1 LLSNEQG
8 VQVSNLRDGAANW
21 KQQKLSK
28 AKMPVTKIYQTELMK
43 KIISF
48 LLLLFCM
55 SAVFAQS
62 NTHQRTMLFDDNWRF
77 KKDSIIDG
85 SSMSFDDTKWRVLDL
100 PHDWSIE
107 DLPNQ
112 NADTVTGPF
121 SRSSIGQSATGF
133 TVGGTGWY
141 RKKFTT
147 TKADEK
153 KLFTIHFDGVY
164 MHSDVWLNGHLLG
177 NHPYGYTPFYY
188 DLTPFLNPAGQE
200 NVLAVKVQNEGKNS
214 RWYSGSGIYR
224 HVWLTVTEPVHVA
237 VWGVYIT
244 TPVVSKNSAVIQVK
258 STINNEQI
266 SAGNISLLTTIL
278 SPSGKTVA
286 QTQKALMLEANAS
299 KTDSQNITL
308 SNPILWSLEAPE
320 LYKVVTE
327 IKSGNKTIDRVETS
341 FGIRSIRFD
350 ASNGFT
356 LNGKRVI
363 LKGGCIH
370 HDNGPL
376 GAAAIDRA
384 EERKIELLKELGYNA
399 LRLSHNPPSQQL
411 LNACDRLGMLVID
424 EAFDMWELAKNPQDY
439 HLYFKE
445 WWQKDLDAMIMRDRN
460 HPSVILWSIG
470 NEIYE
475 APDTAGY
482 RIAKMLAEEVRKLDA
497 TRAVT
502 AGIVYLPG
510 FTKKPWEDYEP
521 YLAQLDVDGYNYF
534 LESTSKFFVRDSATS
549 HRFETEHA
557 KHPQKTFIVTEYT
570 PQSAL
575 ENYEYSLKNPYM
587 LGSFKWTAMDY
598 IGEAG
603 IGRPIQLPVSQKL
616 PSGIIRM
623 GFFYRPVWSVFNA
636 YCGDLDLIGNKKQ
649 AAYYQDVVWKKSPV
663 ELLVHRPI
671 AEGMQ
676 EVIAPWGFPDE
687 LKSWTWPGQEGKK
700 ILVHVYTRSKQV
712 KLELNGKVIAEQ
724 KVPDSSITA
733 TFEIEYQPGTL
744 VAKSYD
750 NGKETGSSS
759 LTTTG
764 KPVAIRLIADRSTIK
779 ANINDLSYV
788 SAEIIDENGNVVP
801 YIDDIE
807 ITYQLTGNATIAGVG
822 NGSFDDASSFQQPHK
837 KVYQGKGLAIIRP
850 DGKTGTVTLTASA
863 KGLKDAVVKIVM
875 K

>member
-1 LLSNEQG
+1 
-8 VQVSNLRDGAANW
+8 
-21 KQQKLSK
+21 
-28 AKMPVTKIYQTELMK
+28 MK
-43 KIISF
+43 KIILYVLLSF
-48 LLLLFCM
+48 CF
-55 SAVFAQS
+55 SVAFTKSNAQS
-62 NTHQRTMLFDDNWRF
+62 RTRSFDDNWRF
-77 KKDSIIDG
+77 KKDSLIHAETSDIK
-85 SSMSFDDTKWRVLDL
+85 DDDWRVVQL

-112 NADTVTGPF
+112 TTDNTVGPF
-121 SRSSIGQSATGF
+121 SKSSIGQSATGF

-147 TKADEK
+147 AKADAK

-164 MHSDVWLNGHLLG
+164 TNSDVWLNGHLLG

-188 DLTPFLNPAGQE
+188 DLTPYLKPAGQE

-224 HVWLTVTEPVHVA
+224 NVWLTVTEPVHVA

-244 TPVVSKNSAVIQVK
+244 TPEVSKNSATIQVK
-258 STINNEQI
+258 STINNEQNT
-266 SAGNISLLTTIL
+266 AGNISLITTIL

-286 QTQKALMLEANAS
+286 QTQKALVLETNAS
-299 KTDSQNITL
+299 KIDSQNITV
-308 SNPILWSLEAPE
+308 SNPLLWSLEAPE

-327 IKSGNKTIDRVETS
+327 IKSGNKTIDRTETN
-341 FGIRSIRFD
+341 FGLRSIRFD
-350 ASNGFT
+350 AANGFL

-384 EERKIELLKELGYNA
+384 EERKIELLKNAGYNA
-399 LRLSHNPPSQQL
+399 IRISHNPPSQQL
-411 LNACDRLGMLVID
+411 LDACDRLGMLVID

-439 HLYFKE
+439 HLNFKE
-445 WWQKDLDAMIMRDRN
+445 WWQRDLDAMIMRDRN
-460 HPSVILWSIG
+460 HPSVIIWSIG
-470 NEIYE
+470 NEIFE

-482 RIAKMLAEEVRKLDA
+482 RMAKMLADEVRKLDA

-502 AGIVYLPG
+502 AGIAYLPG
-510 FTKKPWEDYEP
+510 YTKKPWQDYEP
-521 YLAQLDVDGYNYF
+521 HLLHLDVDGYNYF
-534 LESTSKFFVRDSATS
+534 LESTSKFFVRDSVTA

-575 ENYEYSLKNPYM
+575 ENYEYSLKNPYL

-603 IGRPIQLPVSQKL
+603 IGRPIQVPAARKL
-616 PSGIIRM
+616 PNGIVRM
-623 GFFYRPVWSVFNA
+623 GLFYLPKWSVFNA

-649 AAYYQDVVWKKSPV
+649 AAYYQDVVWGNSKI
-663 ELLVHRPI
+663 EMLVNRPI
-671 AEGMQ
+671 PDAMQ

-700 ILVHVYTRSKQV
+700 MLVHVYTRSKQV
-712 KLELNGKVIAEQ
+712 KLEFNGKVIAEQ
-724 KVPDSSITA
+724 TVPDSSITA

-750 NGKETGSSS
+750 NRKETGSSS
-759 LTTTG
+759 LATTG
-764 KPVAIRLIADRSTIK
+764 KPVAIRLIADRSIIK
-779 ANINDLSYV
+779 ADISDLSYV
-788 SAEIIDENGNVVP
+788 SAEIVDEKGNVVP

-807 ITYQLTGNATIAGVG
+807 ITYTLTGDATIAGVA
-822 NGSFDDASSFQQPHK
+822 NGSFDDASSFQQNHK
-837 KVYQGKGLAIIRP
+837 KVYQGRGLAIVKP
-850 DGKTGTVTLTASA
+850 NGKTGTATLTASA
-863 KGLKDAVVKIVM
+863 KGLKDGLVKIVM

>member
-1 LLSNEQG
+1 ME
-8 VQVSNLRDGAANW
+8 R
-21 KQQKLSK
+21 
-28 AKMPVTKIYQTELMK
+28 MK
-43 KIISF
+43 KITLY
-48 LLLLFCM
+48 LLLPFCF
-55 SAVFAQS
+55 SVALTQSNAQS
-62 NTHQRTMLFDDNWRF
+62 RTRYFDDNWHF
-77 KKDSIIDG
+77 KKDSLIHAENADFKDG
-85 SSMSFDDTKWRVLDL
+85 DWRVVQL

-112 NADTVTGPF
+112 TPDNIIGPF
-121 SRSSIGQSATGF
+121 SKSSIGQSATGF

-147 TKADEK
+147 AKADEK
-153 KLFTIHFDGVY
+153 KLFTINFDGVY
-164 MHSDVWLNGHLLG
+164 MNSDVWLNGHHLG

-188 DLTPFLNPAGQE
+188 DLTPYLNPAGQE

-224 HVWLTVTEPVHVA
+224 HVWLAVTEPVHVA
-237 VWGVYIT
+237 VWGVHIT
-244 TPVVSKNSAVIQVK
+244 TPVVSKNSATIQVK
-258 STINNEQI
+258 STINNEQNA
-266 SAGNISLLTTIL
+266 AGNISLVTTIL

-286 QTQKALMLEANAS
+286 RTQKALALGINAS
-299 KTDSQNITL
+299 GADSQNIAI
-308 SNPILWSLEAPE
+308 SNPLLWSLEAPE
-320 LYKVVTE
+320 LYKVVNE
-327 IKSGNKTIDRVETS
+327 IKSGNKTVDRVETS

-384 EERKIELLKELGYNA
+384 EERKIELLKKVGYNA
-399 LRLSHNPPSQQL
+399 IRSSHNPPSQQL
-411 LNACDRLGMLVID
+411 LDACDRLGMLVLD

-439 HLYFKE
+439 HLNFKE
-445 WWQKDLDAMIMRDRN
+445 WWQKDLDAMILRDRN
-460 HPSVILWSIG
+460 HPSVIMWSIG
-470 NEIYE
+470 NEIFE
-475 APDTAGY
+475 APDTSGH
-482 RIAKMLAEEVRKLDA
+482 RMAKILAEEVRKLDG

-502 AGIVYLPG
+502 SGIVYLPG

-534 LESTSKFFVRDSATS
+534 LESESRFFVRDSATA

-575 ENYEYSLKNPYM
+575 ENYEYSLKNPYL

-603 IGRPIQLPVSQKL
+603 IGRPLQVPASRKL
-616 PSGIIRM
+616 PNGIMRM
-623 GFFYRPVWSVFNA
+623 GLFYMPKWSVFNA
-636 YCGDLDLIGNKKQ
+636 FCGDLDLTGNKKQ

-663 ELLVHRPI
+663 EMLVRRPT
-671 AEGMQ
+671 ADGMQ

-687 LKSWTWPGQEGKK
+687 LKSWTWPGQEGRK
-700 ILVHVYTRSKQV
+700 IHVNVYTRSQKV

-724 KVPDSSITA
+724 TVPDSSITA

-750 NGKETGSSS
+750 NGKETCSSS

-779 ANINDLSYV
+779 TDMNDLAYV
-788 SAEIIDENGNVVP
+788 SAEIVDEKGNVVP

-807 ITYQLTGNATIAGVG
+807 ITYELTGDASIAGVG
-822 NGSFDDASSFQQPHK
+822 NGSFDDASSFQQNHK
-837 KVYQGKGLAIIRP
+837 KVYQGRGLVIIRP
-850 DGKTGTVTLTASA
+850 NGKTGTATLTATV
-863 KGLKDAVVKIVM
+863 KGLKDGVVKIVM

>member
-1 LLSNEQG
+1 
-8 VQVSNLRDGAANW
+8 
-21 KQQKLSK
+21 
-28 AKMPVTKIYQTELMK
+28 MK
-43 KIISF
+43 KKVKY
-48 LLLLFCM
+48 LLLFFCFF
-55 SAVFAQS
+55 AAFAQS
-62 NTHQRTMLFDDNWRF
+62 NAQSRTRSFDDNWRF
-77 KKDSIIDG
+77 KKDSLIQAENPSFKDG
-85 SSMSFDDTKWRVLDL
+85 DWRVVQL

-112 NADTVTGPF
+112 TPDTIIGPF
-121 SRSSIGQSATGF
+121 SRTSIGQSATGF
-133 TVGGTGWY
+133 TVGGIGWY

-147 TKADEK
+147 ATAEEK

-164 MHSDVWLNGHLLG
+164 TNSDVWLNGHLLG
-177 NHPYGYTPFYY
+177 NTPYGYTPFYY
-188 DLTPFLNPAGQE
+188 DLTPYLKPAGQE
-200 NVLAVKVQNEGKNS
+200 NVLSVRVRNEGKNS

-244 TPVVSKNSAVIQVK
+244 TPVVSKNSATIQVK
-258 STINNEQI
+258 STIKNEQKT
-266 SAGNISLLTTIL
+266 AGNFSLITTII

-286 QTQKALMLEANAS
+286 QTQKLFVLETNAL
-299 KTDSQNITL
+299 KIDSQNITL
-308 SNPILWSLEAPE
+308 SNPLLWSLEAPE

-327 IKSGNKTIDRVETS
+327 IKSGNRTTDRVETS

-350 ASNGFT
+350 ASKGFT

-384 EERKIELLKELGYNA
+384 EERKIELLKKLGYNA
-399 LRLSHNPPSQQL
+399 IRSSHNPPSQQL
-411 LNACDRLGMLVID
+411 LDACDRLGMLVLD

-439 HLYFKE
+439 HLNFKE
-445 WWQKDLDAMIMRDRN
+445 WWQKDVDAMIMRDRN
-460 HPSVILWSIG
+460 HPAVIMWSIG
-470 NEIYE
+470 NEIFE

-482 RIAKMLAEEVRKLDA
+482 RIAKMLAKEVRELDV

-502 AGIVYLPG
+502 AGIAYLPG
-510 FTKKPWEDYEP
+510 YTKKPWEDYEP
-521 YLAQLDVDGYNYF
+521 YLTQLDVDGYNYF
-534 LESTSKFFVRDSATS
+534 LESQSKFFVRDSATA

-570 PQSAL
+570 PGSAL
-575 ENYEYSLKNPYM
+575 ENWEHAEKYPYL

-603 IGRPIQLPVSQKL
+603 IGRPLPVPASRKL
-616 PSGIIRM
+616 PTGIVRM
-623 GFFYRPVWSVFNA
+623 GLFYKPTWPVFNA
-636 YCGDLDLIGNKKQ
+636 YCGDLDLIGNKKP

-663 ELLVHRPI
+663 ELLVHHPI
-671 AEGMQ
+671 SDGIQ

-687 LKSWTWPGQEGKK
+687 LKSWTWPGQESKK
-700 ILVHVYTRSKQV
+700 ILVHVYTRSKLV
-712 KLELNGKVIAEQ
+712 KLELNGKVIAE
-724 KVPDSSITA
+724 KIVPDSSITA

-750 NGKETGSSS
+750 NGKETSSSS
-759 LTTTG
+759 LTTSG

-779 ANINDLSYV
+779 SDPNDLSYI
-788 SAEIIDENGNVVP
+788 SAEIIDEKGNVVP

-807 ITYQLTGNATIAGVG
+807 ITYVLTGDATIAGVG
-822 NGSFDDASSFQQPHK
+822 NGSFDDASSFQQDHK
-837 KVYQGKGLAIIRP
+837 KVYQGRGLAIIRAN
-850 DGKTGTVTLTASA
+850 GKIGTVALTASA
-863 KGLKDAVVKIVM
+863 KGLKDGLVKIVI

>member
-1 LLSNEQG
+1 
-8 VQVSNLRDGAANW
+8 
-21 KQQKLSK
+21 
-28 AKMPVTKIYQTELMK
+28 
-43 KIISF
+43 
-48 LLLLFCM
+48 M

-224 HVWLTVTEPVHVA
+224 HVWLTTTNPVHVEQ
-237 VWGVYIT
+237 WGVYIT
-244 TPVVSKNSAVIQVK
+244 TPKVSVSTATIKIKTTVGGLEKISDLSKAKLVIKIFDSKNKIVGSSSIQGLRFASYWGNPNGSPVTTFTEIYT
-258 STINNEQI
+258 SQI
-266 SAGNISLLTTIL
+266 SIPNPHLW
-278 SPSGKTVA
+278 SPSSPYLY
-286 QTQKALMLEANAS
+286 KAIIDVID
-299 KTDSQNITL
+299 KDKIIDHVVTDFGVRSINIT
-308 SNPILWSLEAPE
+308 AD
-320 LYKVVTE
+320 K
-327 IKSGNKTIDRVETS
+327 
-341 FGIRSIRFD
+341 
-350 ASNGFT
+350 GFL

-384 EERKIELLKELGYNA
+384 EERKIELLKQLGYNA

-411 LNACDRLGMLVID
+411 LDACDRLGMLVID

-445 WWQKDLDAMIMRDRN
+445 WWQKDLDAMIFRDRN
-460 HPSVILWSIG
+460 HPSIIMWSIG
-470 NEIYE
+470 NEIFE
-475 APDTAGY
+475 ASDTAGY
-482 RIAKMLAEEVRKLDA
+482 RVTKMLADEVRKLDP

-502 AGIVYLPG
+502 SAIVYLPG
-510 FTKKPWEDYEP
+510 YTKKSWEDYEP
-521 YLAQLDVDGYNYF
+521 YLTNLDVDGYNYF
-534 LESTSKFFVRDSATS
+534 LESQSKFFVRDNATA

-557 KHPQKTFIVTEYT
+557 KHPTKTFIVTEYT

-603 IGRPIQLPVSQKL
+603 IGRPLQVPASRKL
-616 PSGIIRM
+616 PTGIIRM
-623 GFFYRPVWSVFNA
+623 GLFYMPKWSVFNA

-649 AAYYQDVVWKKSPV
+649 AAYYQDIVWRKSPV

-671 AEGMQ
+671 TDGMQ

-700 ILVHVYTRSKQV
+700 ILVHVYTRSRQV

-724 KVPDSSITA
+724 TVPDSSITA

-759 LTTTG
+759 LTTTR

-779 ANINDLSYV
+779 ADINDLSYIN
-788 SAEIIDENGNVVP
+788 AEIVDEKGNVVP
-801 YIDDIE
+801 YIDDVE
-807 ITYQLTGNATIAGVG
+807 ITYSLPAMQQLPVLETEALMMHPAFSN
-822 NGSFDDASSFQQPHK
+822 
-837 KVYQGKGLAIIRP
+837 LIR
-850 DGKTGTVTLTASA
+850 KCTRE
-863 KGLKDAVVKIVM
+863 KDWQL
-875 K
+875 